1 MLAVSKPQHKRTERG
16 RPVKSSRERME
27 IVNAYAVVGSYRGAA
42 ALCGTTHKTVKR
54 VLERLEAGPVESRE
68 SPPSN
73 TAGVVDLV
81 VQKVQATDGRISAK
95 RLLPVARAAGYTGSA
110 RNFRRAVARAKASWR
125 RARRTYRPWVPVPS

>member
-1 MLAVSKPQHKRTERG
+1 LLAESKTQQKRTERG

-27 IVNAYAVVGSYRGAA
+27 IVNAYAAVGSYRGAA

-54 VLERLEAGPVESRE
+54 VLERLEAGQVEPRVP
-68 SPPSN
+68 PPSN

-81 VQKVQATDGRISAK
+81 TQKVQDTDGRISAQ

-110 RNFRRAVARAKASWR
+110 RTLPRAVPRGKRTWNPE
-125 RARRTYRPWVPVPS
+125 RRTS

>member
-27 IVNAYAVVGSYRGAA
+27 IVNAFAAVGSYRGAA

-54 VLERLEAGPVESRE
+54 VLERLEAGELEPRV

-73 TAGVVDLV
+73 TAGVVDLIA
-81 VQKVQATDGRISAK
+81 QKVQATDGRISAK
-95 RLLPVARAAGYTGSA
+95 RLLLVARAAGFPRSSP
-110 RNFRRAVARAKASWR
+110 NF
-125 RARRTYRPWVPVPS
+125 